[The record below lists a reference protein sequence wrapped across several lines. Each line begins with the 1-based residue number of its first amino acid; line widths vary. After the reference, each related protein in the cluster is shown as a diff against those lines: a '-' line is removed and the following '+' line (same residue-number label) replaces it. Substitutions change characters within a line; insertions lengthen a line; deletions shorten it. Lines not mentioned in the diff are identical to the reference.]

1 MRQKTIHI
9 KQLLVVVSSV
19 MLLLS
24 LSCSR
29 RKSLSSSNN
38 ESFTTDPDL
47 MTLGDKAGEADEVAL
62 LTVYAA
68 TSTIAPAPVRPDP
81 DLYARRLLRQFKSED
96 LVVARSIGATENY
109 RPLLGGASEDF
120 KTPPQETYDATSL
133 LALQKVAEEICQALV
148 APNSWEQPGWTTILP
163 AHPSTQIDENLR
175 FLAQRMLGISN
186 SKITTEMM
194 SMLRT
199 AVTTSS
205 ASVTNSS
212 YVLPCTMLALDAE
225 ALLL

>member
-1 MRQKTIHI
+1 MRQKKIYF
-9 KQLLVVVSSV
+9 KRLLVVGSSLV
-19 MLLLS
+19 LLLS

-29 RKSLSSSNN
+29 RKSRSASNVDT
-38 ESFTTDPDL
+38 FTTDPDL
-47 MTLGDKAGEADEVAL
+47 ISLGDKAGEVDEVAL
-62 LTVYAA
+62 ATVYAA
-68 TSTIAPAPVRPDP
+68 TSTVAPAPVRPDP

-96 LVVARSIGATENY
+96 LVVARSIGATEDY

-148 APNSWEQPGWTTILP
+148 APNSWEQPGWRTILP
-163 AHPSTQIDENLR
+163 YNPSSQIDDNLR
-175 FLAQRMLGISN
+175 FLAQRMLGISD
-186 SKITTEMM
+186 SKITAEMM

-199 AVTTSS
+199 AVTTSG
-205 ASVTNSS
+205 ASVTNTS